1 MLQFTHPYLLWL
13 SLIIPAVSILYLSY
27 RYWRYKKLNELG
39 QPEVIRSIM
48 TGTDTYRHRYKI
60 ILQLVVFGLMVVAA
74 AQPRV
79 ANKVQKKMV
88 KGSDVM
94 ICLDVSNSMMAEDL
108 KPNRLI
114 RARQAL
120 ASLIRQFDSEQ
131 VGLIVF
137 AGEAYIQVPLTVDK
151 SAAVMLLNNIN
162 PGDISY
168 QGTAIADAISLA
180 VRSFNIEGGKS
191 TGRAIILVTDG
202 EDHEGSAVEE
212 AKLAAAQ
219 GIPIFTVG
227 IGSPNGAPIPVYEN
241 GILSGYRKDS
251 QGNTVISILNP
262 KLLSDIAENTGGQFF
277 LSSNLNSAMQRIR
290 SEIARLNQGERA
302 VLLPDQYSH
311 QYGWFAGLALMLLAI
326 ELLIPYRGSRKSVL
340 EKFSGYLRS

>member
-1 MLQFTHPYLLWL
+1 MLQFATPYLLWL
-13 SLIIPAVSILYLSY
+13 SAFIPVAAILYISY
-27 RYWRYKKLNELG
+27 RLWRKKKLAELG
-39 QPEVIRSIM
+39 QPEVVRSIM

-60 ILQLVVFGLMVVAA
+60 ILQLMVFGLMVVAA

-94 ICLDVSNSMMAEDL
+94 ICLDVSNSMMAEDI

-114 RARQAL
+114 RARQSL
-120 ASLIRQFDSEQ
+120 ASLIRQFDREQ

-151 SAAVMLLNNIN
+151 SATVMLLNNIN

-168 QGTAIADAISLA
+168 QGTALADAISLA
-180 VRSFNIEGGKS
+180 VRSFNPEAGKHS
-191 TGRAIILVTDG
+191 GRAIILVTDG
-202 EDHEGSAVEE
+202 EDHEGSVLEE
-212 AKLAAAQ
+212 AKLAADQ

-227 IGSPNGAPIPVYEN
+227 IANPNGAPIPVYED

-251 QGNTVISILNP
+251 QGNTIISTLNP
-262 KLLSDIAENTGGQFF
+262 KLLSEIAEISGGQFF
-277 LSSNLNSAMQRIR
+277 LSANLNSAMQRIR

-302 VLLPDQYSH
+302 ILLPDQYAH
-311 QYGWFAGLALMLLAI
+311 QYGWFAGLALLLLAI
-326 ELLIPYRGSRKSVL
+326 ELFIPYRGSRKSIL
-340 EKFSGYLRS
+340 EKFYGYIR